1 MNNRYYIYFDSYIN
15 IIKYIDFL
23 DVFIRNIIIKNELI
37 VNKNLCYDKNC
48 SNKAL
53 YNIALF
59 AKASNDIYKANIK
72 TNCIKKNL
80 FISKSVNNIILKLC
94 NYSNYYQQQS
104 KSIIKDKSR
113 LSTPIYSNL
122 FSKLSSKQ
130 FKIHRG
136 ISSDNI
142 KNKLKLKSNQLSAIT
157 PSKISNTSIKSINS
171 KISSW
176 SKELRND
183 NSEEYNMCLHSYEII
198 VSIKFSYLVINNITS
213 NLLLF
218 FGFMAN
224 CELKDK
230 KNKNILKNEVDES
243 IILSSYI
250 NGKPLSTLKKNLN
263 IRQVFEV
270 FYTIICCF
278 YYYGYCIEDINLGN
292 FLTSNDSF
300 YTSIT
305 IDDDNIFYFPIYESI
320 TIIDYQ
326 ISPSNT
332 APIINIKKYIR
343 GLSNLIN
350 KNVLDELLKIN
361 NGKPEDVLNDFAKCA
376 CFQKYKIIDKS
387 IIGKNSRN
395 IIFREN
401 LVFT

>member
-130 FKIHRG
+130 FKIRRG

-361 NGKPEDVLNDFAKCA
+361 NGKPKDVLNDFAKCA